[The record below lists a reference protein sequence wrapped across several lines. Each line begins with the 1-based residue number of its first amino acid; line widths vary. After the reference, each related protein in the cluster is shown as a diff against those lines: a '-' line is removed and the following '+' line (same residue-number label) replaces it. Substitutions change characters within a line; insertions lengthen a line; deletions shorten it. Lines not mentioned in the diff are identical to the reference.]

1 MPNHGELPEFRVL
14 GPVEVTCAGRA
25 VPIGAG
31 KQRVV
36 LAALLLRANETV
48 SVDRL
53 IEHLWHDRQ
62 PAGARDTLYAYV
74 MRLRKALVAGGLP
87 AGLIQTAGSGYTIEV
102 EPASLDLHRYR
113 DLVGR
118 AESAAT
124 TGDPAA
130 ESTLLRGALD
140 LWRGEVL
147 ANVPSESLVQEMA
160 PLLEERLQVW
170 ERRVDVDLRLGR
182 AGELVGPLR
191 ALVEEHPAR
200 ERFWAQLM
208 LALYRSGRQAEA
220 LDAYR
225 TVSTFL
231 ADELGVDPGADLRST
246 HRAILTGEGAPVEA
260 PRPATA
266 PAQLPPAPPDFVGR
280 ADLVDR
286 IYALLDGDRASAAV
300 TVSGSPGVGKSA
312 LALRV
317 AHRLS
322 GRFPDGQLYA
332 DLGAEEQ
339 PLPRFLG
346 ALGVPPDRVPA
357 APDEQERLYRSRLA
371 GRRVL
376 VVLDNAASA
385 DQVRPLLTGDPAG
398 PVLVTS
404 RHTLPTLTAFHGA
417 RPVPVDVLTPDE
429 ARDLLAGMLG
439 DDLVAAEPA
448 AVAELARL
456 CEYLPLALRIAA
468 AKLITRLWPRVAD
481 YVLELRADDRLSAL
495 AIDGDRGG
503 SVRAAIDDSYTAL
516 DPDLR
521 RFFRQLSLI
530 PAGEL
535 TLRAVAALAGLG
547 ADQARRRLDRLASVN
562 LLQHSAAGRYRFRAL
577 IREYAGLCRQE
588 NELLAPTA
596 A

>member
-1 MPNHGELPEFRVL
+1 
-14 GPVEVTCAGRA
+14 
-25 VPIGAG
+25 
-31 KQRVV
+31 VV
-36 LAALLLRANETV
+36 V
-48 SVDRL
+48 
-53 IEHLWHDRQ
+53 
-62 PAGARDTLYAYV
+62 
-74 MRLRKALVAGGLP
+74 
-87 AGLIQTAGSGYTIEV
+87 
-102 EPASLDLHRYR
+102 
-113 DLVGR
+113 
-118 AESAAT
+118 
-124 TGDPAA
+124 
-130 ESTLLRGALD
+130 
-140 LWRGEVL
+140 
-147 ANVPSESLVQEMA
+147 
-160 PLLEERLQVW
+160 
-170 ERRVDVDLRLGR
+170 
-182 AGELVGPLR
+182 
-191 ALVEEHPAR
+191 
-200 ERFWAQLM
+200 
-208 LALYRSGRQAEA
+208 
-220 LDAYR
+220 
-225 TVSTFL
+225 
-231 ADELGVDPGADLRST
+231 
-246 HRAILTGEGAPVEA
+246 
-260 PRPATA
+260 PRPATT

-286 IYALLDGDRASAAV
+286 VCALLSGDRASAAV

-376 VVLDNAASA
+376 VVLDNASA
-385 DQVRPLLTGDPAG
+385 AGQVLPLLTGDPTC

-404 RHTLPTLTAFHGA
+404 RHTLPTLAAFHGA
-417 RPVPVDVLTPDE
+417 RPVPVDVLTPAE

-439 DDLVAAEPA
+439 DDLVTAEPA

-468 AKLITRLWPRVAD
+468 ARLITRPWPRVAD

-495 AIDGDRGG
+495 AIDGDTG

-577 IREYAGLCRQE
+577 IREYAALTARQE
-588 NELLAPTA
+588 DPLTA
-596 A
+596 SAA

>member
-1 MPNHGELPEFRVL
+1 MPSHDELPEFRVL
-14 GPVEVTCAGRA
+14 GPLEVTCAGRP

-74 MRLRKALVAGGLP
+74 MRLRKALAAGGLP
-87 AGLIQTAGSGYTIEV
+87 VGLIQTSGNGYTIEV

-118 AESAAT
+118 AGRAAT
-124 TGDPAA
+124 AGDLAA
-130 ESTLLRGALD
+130 ESTLLRDALD
-140 LWRGEVL
+140 LWRGDVL

-170 ERRVDVDLRLGR
+170 ERRVDVDLRMGR

-191 ALVEEHPAR
+191 VLVEEHPAR

-231 ADELGVDPGADLRST
+231 ADELGVDPGADLRTT
-246 HRAILTGEGAPVEA
+246 HLAILTGEIDGAVEA
-260 PRPATA
+260 ARPATT

-286 IYALLDGDRASAAV
+286 VCALLSGDRAAAAV

-332 DLGAEEQ
+332 DLGADEQ
-339 PLPRFLG
+339 PLPRFLT

-357 APDEQERLYRSRLA
+357 VPDEQERLYRSRLA

-385 DQVRPLLTGDPAG
+385 DQVRPLLTGDPAC

-404 RHTLPTLTAFHGA
+404 RHTLPMLAAFHGA
-417 RPVPVDVLTPDE
+417 RPVPVDVLTQAE
-429 ARDLLAGMLG
+429 ARDLLGGMLG

-468 AKLITRLWPRVAD
+468 AKLITRPWPRVAD

-495 AIDGDRGG
+495 AIDGDTG

-535 TLRAVAALAGLG
+535 TLRAVATLAGLG

-577 IREYAGLCRQE
+577 IREYAGLRARQE
-588 NELLAPTA
+588 DLLAA
-596 A
+596 

>member
-1 MPNHGELPEFRVL
+1 MPSHGELPEFRVL
-14 GPVEVTCAGRA
+14 GPLEVTCAGRA

-36 LAALLLRANETV
+36 LAALLLRAGETV

-87 AGLIQTAGSGYTIEV
+87 ARLIQTAASGYTIEV

-118 AESAAT
+118 AAPAAT
-124 TGDPAA
+124 AGDLAA
-130 ESTLLRGALD
+130 EAALLRGALD

-246 HRAILTGEGAPVEA
+246 HRAILIGEEA
-260 PRPATA
+260 GVVSRPTTT
-266 PAQLPPAPPDFVGR
+266 PTQLPPAPPDFVGR

-286 IYALLDGDRASAAV
+286 VCALLSGDRASAAV

-376 VVLDNAASA
+376 VVLDNAAAA
-385 DQVRPLLTGDPAG
+385 DQVRPLLTGDPAC

-404 RHTLPTLTAFHGA
+404 RHTLPTLAAFHGA
-417 RPVPVDVLTPDE
+417 RPVPVDVLTPAE
-429 ARDLLAGMLG
+429 ARYLLGGMLG
-439 DDLVAAEPA
+439 DDVVAAEPA

-468 AKLITRLWPRVAD
+468 ARLITRPWPRVAD

-495 AIDGDRGG
+495 AIDGDTG

-535 TLRAVAALAGLG
+535 TLRAVAALAGVG

-577 IREYAGLCRQE
+577 IREYAGLCARQE
-588 NELLAPTA
+588 NELLTPTA

>member
-14 GPVEVTCAGRA
+14 GPLEVTCAGRA

-36 LAALLLRANETV
+36 LAALLVRANQTV

-102 EPASLDLHRYR
+102 EPGSLDLHRYR

-118 AESAAT
+118 AGAADTAGDLATESA
-124 TGDPAA
+124 
-130 ESTLLRGALD
+130 LLRGALD

-160 PLLEERLQVW
+160 PLLEERWQVW

-225 TVSTFL
+225 TVSAFL

-246 HRAILTGEGAPVEA
+246 HRAILTGEEA
-260 PRPATA
+260 VVVPRPATT

-286 IYALLDGDRASAAV
+286 VCALLSGDRASAAV

-376 VVLDNAASA
+376 VVLDNASA
-385 DQVRPLLTGDPAG
+385 AGQVLPLLTGDPTC

-404 RHTLPTLTAFHGA
+404 RHTLPTLAAFHGA
-417 RPVPVDVLTPDE
+417 RPVPVDVLTPAE

-468 AKLITRLWPRVAD
+468 ARLITRPWPRVAD

-495 AIDGDRGG
+495 AIDGDTG

-577 IREYAGLCRQE
+577 IREYAALTARQE
-588 NELLAPTA
+588 DPLTA
-596 A
+596 SAA